1 MFITESQHW
10 PRTRALPHLKVALH
24 SAWNCAVPSTCT
36 HTSTHTH
43 KHTHTHT
50 HTHTHIWGT
59 LAAACPCW
67 CHSCWILLPQGLFCP
82 VPATPSPP
90 INNLPSLG
98 FPLSLPSQVIN
109 NSPDETST
117 WTGERG
123 RAFSPS
129 LSYMRA
135 FLQELLEAALP
146 LSYSM
151 MHICL
156 SFWKQNLRLRLGCRA
171 LSLRGDPKN
180 QERESK
186 KREMGKE
193 KSQFKCVFGLLSLVT
208 RVWPSWDTLRSMW
221 NAS

>member
-1 MFITESQHW
+1 
-10 PRTRALPHLKVALH
+10 
-24 SAWNCAVPSTCT
+24 
-36 HTSTHTH
+36 
-43 KHTHTHT
+43 
-50 HTHTHIWGT
+50 
-59 LAAACPCW
+59 
-67 CHSCWILLPQGLFCP
+67 
-82 VPATPSPP
+82 
-90 INNLPSLG
+90 
-98 FPLSLPSQVIN
+98 
-109 NSPDETST
+109 
-117 WTGERG
+117 
-123 RAFSPS
+123 
-129 LSYMRA
+129 MRA

-221 NAS
+221 NASELVHQKEGRQEP